1 MADYEKKILEMEEE
15 ENAIDDDV
23 LELVGD
29 NGEPANFYHLATLE
43 YNKEWYI
50 VLQPTEEME
59 DISEDELI
67 IMQLA
72 TDEEDNDIF
81 LPIDDEKILNAVY
94 DEYVKLAEE
103 IEAEDDGEE
112 VDESTV
118 E

>member
-23 LELVGD
+23 LELIGD
-29 NGEPANFYHLATLE
+29 DGEAVNFFHLATLE
-43 YNKEWYI
+43 HGKEWYN
-50 VLQPTEEME
+50 VLQPTEATE

-67 IMQLA
+67 IMQLG
-72 TDEEDNDIF
+72 TDEEENDIF
-81 LPIDDEKILNAVY
+81 LPIDDDKILNAVY

-103 IEAEDDGEE
+103 IEGEDEGE
-112 VDESTV
+112 DTSAV